1 MSRIVIWFNNLSGKL
16 KKIHLN
22 LQIITWN
29 ERKGKGLSAWL
40 VPGSCVSLG
49 RGSLSGV
56 EGEVSN
62 GGEGGHVKWGPGR
75 ADPWSRYWVPAN
87 PSRFLW
93 AINSEEPTISSHFFQ
108 MSVLPLTL
116 CDFRSILISLGL
128 SFLENGDSPP
138 VGCREHSMSQSLAK
152 CPCRGPRPCKGLW
165 CPALGQ
171 LLAKCAVS
179 ILFHWF
185 PTRNLWGEVLGS

>member
-1 MSRIVIWFNNLSGKL
+1 MSQLIWQIKKNTLKL
-16 KKIHLN
+16 ANYNMKWK
-22 LQIITWN
+22 
-29 ERKGKGLSAWL
+29 ERKGCICLASSRIL
-40 VPGSCVSLG
+40 CVSG
-49 RGSLSGV
+49 EGSLSD
-56 EGEVSN
+56 GEVSN
-62 GGEGGHVKWGPGR
+62 GGEGGHVKWSPGR
-75 ADPWSRYWVPAN
+75 ADPWSWVPAN
-87 PSRFLW
+87 RSRFFC

-108 MSVLPLTL
+108 ISVLPLTL

-138 VGCREHSMSQSLAK
+138 VGCCEHSMSQSLAK
-152 CPCRGPRPCKGLW
+152 CPCRGPRPSKGLW

-171 LLAKCAVS
+171 LLAKGAFS